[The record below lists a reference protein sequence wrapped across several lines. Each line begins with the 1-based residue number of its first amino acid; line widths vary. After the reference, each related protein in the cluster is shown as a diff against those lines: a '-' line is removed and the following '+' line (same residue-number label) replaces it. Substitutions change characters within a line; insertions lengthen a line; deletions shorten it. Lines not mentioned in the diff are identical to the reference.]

1 VLLALSTSHKIGL
14 AGFAAVFIAFAL
26 ASALLIPRWRPD
38 FPGAHGRRW
47 FILATLLLFA
57 AMLFAVE
64 TFAKE
69 EEEGHEAA
77 PTATETQPGG
87 GESTP
92 TQTQT
97 TPTQTQ
103 TTQAPQGDPAAGR
116 QVFMSEGCGGCHT
129 FAPAGTNGTVGPNL
143 TEVLKE
149 KDAAFIHE
157 SIANPNAEIAQG
169 YQPNI
174 MPQDYGQKLS
184 DKQLNDVV
192 AFLSQS

>member
-1 VLLALSTSHKIGL
+1 VLLALTTGHKIGL
-14 AGFAAVFIAFAL
+14 AGVAAVFIAFAL

-38 FPGAHGRRW
+38 FPSARGRNW
-47 FILATLLLFA
+47 FILATVLLFV

-69 EEEGHEAA
+69 EEPEGQEAA

-87 GESTP
+87 GE
-92 TQTQT
+92 T

-103 TTQAPQGDPAAGR
+103 TTQAPQGDPAAGKA
-116 QVFMSEGCGGCHT
+116 VFVSEGCGGCHT
-129 FAPAGTNGTVGPNL
+129 FAPGGTNGTIGPNL
-143 TEVLKE
+143 TEVLQG

-157 SIANPNAEIAQG
+157 SIVNPNAEIAQG
-169 YQPNI
+169 YPPNV

-184 DKQLNDVV
+184 DKQLDDLV